1 MASSFFPGT
10 LGSQKISAF
19 PRMTGSAATAFS
31 APIVANDALVAPG
44 RRRAGWTVCT
54 TLSSSHAPGGRDL
67 GIEMPVEAV
76 RREARTGSRRALAS
90 PDFSLLVFGGLTLAS
105 VPVRLQGGPASA
117 LAYWVV
123 AGVLGFVVVGIYH
136 VRRDRSLALTA
147 RPGRGKAYAIV
158 GLTTLVLLVA
168 GEIGRA
174 SCRER

>member
-1 MASSFFPGT
+1 MQSVDGVIWSVSIASSFCPGT

-19 PRMTGSAATAFS
+19 PRMAGSAGAAFS

-67 GIEMPVEAV
+67 GIGMPVEAV

-117 LAYWVV
+117 LAYWTI
-123 AGVLGFVVVGIYH
+123 ASVLGTALVAIYH
-136 VRRDRSLALTA
+136 L
-147 RPGRGKAYAIV
+147 P
-158 GLTTLVLLVA
+158 
-168 GEIGRA
+168 
-174 SCRER
+174 RER